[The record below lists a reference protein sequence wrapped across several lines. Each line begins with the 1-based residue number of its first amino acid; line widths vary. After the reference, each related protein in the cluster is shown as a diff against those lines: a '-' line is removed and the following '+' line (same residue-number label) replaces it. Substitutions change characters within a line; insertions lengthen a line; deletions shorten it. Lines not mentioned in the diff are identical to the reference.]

1 MCIRDSNRPLHAYD
15 ADKIDKEIVVRNS
28 KSGETF
34 TALDGKNYKLGNNMC
49 VISDRS
55 GPLGLG
61 GIIGGSRSGT
71 EFDTKNILLESAY
84 FVPSSIRKTSKLLG
98 LETDAKYRF
107 ERGID
112 PNSMIDGLK
121 IATDLVLKICGG
133 EASKFEITG
142 KNSHKSKIILRM
154 FIAIVAL
161 MAGLIFCKAGIDAT
175 VLYYNLGQKIE
186 LEIDVPI
193 WWMYL
198 AFPTGFLIL
207 ILFSTQMFLEE
218 ILNLKNLKSKAD

>member
-1 MCIRDSNRPLHAYD
+1 MLYVLLAINNILNKLILWLATIIVALMVLALSLSALTRYVSGIGYDWFIELPPVLTSWLVFPL
-15 ADKIDKEIVVRNS
+15 
-28 KSGETF
+28 
-34 TALDGKNYKLGNNMC
+34 L
-49 VISDRS
+49 
-55 GPLGLG
+55 GPLLVQGKHIKVDFLT
-61 GIIGGSRSGT
+61 S
-71 EFDTKNILLESAY
+71 ILS
-84 FVPSSIRKTSKLLG
+84 
-98 LETDAKYRF
+98 D
-107 ERGID
+107 
-112 PNSMIDGLK
+112 
-121 IATDLVLKICGG
+121 
-133 EASKFEITG
+133 
-142 KNSHKSKIILRM
+142 KSKIILRM

-175 VLYYNLGQKIE
+175 VLYYNLGQKME